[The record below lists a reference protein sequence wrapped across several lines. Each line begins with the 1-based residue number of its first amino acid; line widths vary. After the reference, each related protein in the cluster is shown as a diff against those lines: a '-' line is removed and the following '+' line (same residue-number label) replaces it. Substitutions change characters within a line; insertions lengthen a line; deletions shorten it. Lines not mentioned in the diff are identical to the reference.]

1 MDFLALSVLTEAV
14 SAGSLAAAARR
25 LHITPMAAT
34 RSLSGL
40 ERALGVRLLH
50 RTTRSLSLTDEG
62 QVFLAHAQALLEERD
77 AALASVR
84 PAGAGATG
92 RLRLTASTA
101 FGRKVVAPAL
111 VGFMRAQPEIRV
123 DLVLT
128 DRVVDLVGDGLD
140 LGIRIATLSQSSLVA
155 RRLAGSPRGLFA
167 TPGYLAAAGTPA
179 RAADLAAHE
188 CLALAGADHW
198 ALGPAGQRTSVR
210 VAGRFTANT
219 IEGLHQA
226 CLGGLGIA
234 LLSRWDVAE
243 ELARGLLAEVR
254 LEEGAP
260 EPLTIWAV
268 YPTRRLVPAK
278 VRLFIRFLAERL
290 EGSGD
295 H

>member
-1 MDFLALSVLTEAV
+1 MDFLALAVLTEAV

-84 PAGAGATG
+84 PADAGATG

-111 VGFMRAQPEIRV
+111 VGFMRAQPEVRV

-128 DRVVDLVGDGLD
+128 DRVVDLVGEGLD
-140 LGIRIATLSQSSLVA
+140 LGIRIATLSESSLVA
-155 RRLAGSPRGLFA
+155 RRLATSPRGLFA

-198 ALGPAGQRTSVR
+198 ALGPAGQQTSVR

-243 ELARGLLAEVR
+243 EVARGLLAEVR
-254 LEEGAP
+254 LEEGEP
-260 EPLTIWAV
+260 EPLAIWAV
-268 YPTRRLVPAK
+268 YPTRRMVPAK

-290 EGSGD
+290 EASGY
-295 H
+295 

>member
-1 MDFLALSVLTEAV
+1 MDFLALSVLAEAV
-14 SAGSLAAAARR
+14 GAGSLAAAARR

-40 ERALGVRLLH
+40 EHELGVRLLH

-84 PAGAGATG
+84 PAEAGATG

-101 FGRKVVAPAL
+101 VGRQVVAPAR
-111 VGFMRAQPEIRV
+111 VGVMRAPPGGRG
-123 DLVLT
+123 DHGRPP
-128 DRVVDLVGDGLD
+128 RVVDLVGEGLD
-140 LGIRIATLSQSSLVA
+140 LGIRIAVMSDSSLVA
-155 RRLAGSPRGLFA
+155 RHLGLSPRGLFA
-167 TPGYLAAAGTPA
+167 TPGYLAAAGIPA

-188 CLALAGADHW
+188 CLALAGTGHW
-198 ALGPAGQRTSVR
+198 ALGPVGQAVSVR
-210 VAGRFTANT
+210 AAGRFTANT

-234 LLSRWDVAE
+234 MLSRWDVADE
-243 ELARGLLAEVR
+243 VAGGLLAEVR
-254 LEEGAP
+254 LAEGEP
-260 EPLTIWAV
+260 EPLAIWAV
-268 YPTRRLVPAK
+268 YPTRRMVPAK

-290 EGSGD
+290 EA
-295 H
+295 